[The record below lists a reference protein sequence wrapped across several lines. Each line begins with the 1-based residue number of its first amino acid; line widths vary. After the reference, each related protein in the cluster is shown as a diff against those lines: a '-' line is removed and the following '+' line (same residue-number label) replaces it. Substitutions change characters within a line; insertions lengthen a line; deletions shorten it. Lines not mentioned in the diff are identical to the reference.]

1 MPDSNSQTAKLYRE
15 DPLMET
21 FTATVLEVRELGEDG
36 VGIILDRTAFYP
48 EGGGQPADE
57 GRLGEAEVFD
67 VQEED
72 GVIVHYAD
80 RALKKGSEVEGS
92 LDWQRRW
99 DVMQQHSGQHLLS
112 CVVLDKFGAA
122 TRGFHLGEEESTI
135 DLSVDLSDEDLSH
148 TQIRA
153 NSLVDLDL
161 PISTRFCGLEDP
173 VVKAARKPPPP
184 GVEEVRLVDIEGVD
198 SVPCGGT
205 HLPSTSMIGGIH
217 ILAGGTGRA
226 HGLFRLSF
234 ICGGRLR
241 RRLASLDRISAELS
255 VKLTTSPDYFAER
268 FEDMEDQIRD
278 LKREITDLRK
288 ALILLRVSAL
298 IEGAEQVVSA
308 RIVMTRIDDLSP
320 ESRPALVS
328 ALTVHTDVI
337 ALVGAEVSGTG
348 RIIFARGEDF
358 DIDMGAILG
367 EAATMLG
374 GGGGGSPIYATGGG
388 PDGEALDTVLVESL
402 ARVRTLLEEQG

>member
-1 MPDSNSQTAKLYRE
+1 VPDPNSQTVKLYRE
-15 DPLMET
+15 DPLLET
-21 FTATVLEVRELGEDG
+21 FTATVLEVRELGDDG
-36 VGIILDRTAFYP
+36 FGIILDRTAFYP
-48 EGGGQPADE
+48 EAGGQPADE
-57 GRLGEAEVFD
+57 GQLGEAEVFD

-72 GVIVHYAD
+72 G
-80 RALKKGSEVEGS
+80 EGS
-92 LDWQRRW
+92 LDWQRRR
-99 DVMQQHSGQHLLS
+99 DFMQQHSGQHLLS
-112 CVVLDKFGAA
+112 AVVLDEFSAV

-135 DLSVDLSDEDLSH
+135 DLSVELSDEDLSH
-148 TQIRA
+148 TQSRI
-153 NSLVDLDL
+153 NNLVDLNL
-161 PISTRFCGLEDP
+161 SISTRFGGRDDP
-173 VVKAARKPPPP
+173 AVKAARKPPPP
-184 GVEEVRLVDIEGVD
+184 GIEEVRLVDIEGVD

-226 HGLFRLSF
+226 HGFFRLSF

-241 RRLASLDRISAELS
+241 RRLSSLDRISAELS
-255 VKLTTSPDYFAER
+255 VKLTTSPESFAER
-268 FEDMEDQIRD
+268 FEDMEEQIKD

-288 ALILLRVSAL
+288 ALIPLRVSAL
-298 IEGAEQVVSA
+298 LEGAEKVGSA

-320 ESRPALVS
+320 ESLPILVS
-328 ALTVHTDVI
+328 ALTAHTDVI

-374 GGGGGSPIYATGGG
+374 GGGGGSSVHATGGG
-388 PDGEALDTVLVESL
+388 PNGEALDTVLFDSL
-402 ARVRTLLEEQG
+402 TRVRTLLKGEE